1 MKNHRNKILFA
12 LVIVLIFL
20 IEVSNRD
27 LTDWTATFSN
37 EDNIPFGT
45 KVFDELL
52 PELFITDNIS
62 YNDASLYETLDT
74 NETNTTL
81 IIAYDNMF
89 GNANINID
97 PKSLEQLVTWV
108 SKGNTAFININGVA
122 NFDTLGIGISQTY
135 VISETEYKDIN
146 FYDKKLQFDEELKL
160 DKGTYSSYF
169 TRFDT
174 SKVELIA
181 HYDDQAIFIRQNI
194 GKGDIYIS
202 TVPYVFAN
210 YNLLYGSPDLAI
222 RMLSYLPKENDIIF
236 DNYYKIGADKSNH
249 KLRYILSQKSL
260 RWGYFT
266 LLIAVVLAIIL
277 NLKRKQNPIPIIKKK
292 KNTSLE
298 FIKTISN
305 LYLEEND
312 NKFIA
317 DKKIKHFRDFLKFRL
332 NLKDSS
338 IHDDILEYIA
348 KRTGV
353 SLQLIDDIFNQIIIV
368 ERTEDISFQQLDKLN
383 SSIDKFYSKVRDG
396 K

>member
-52 PELFITDNIS
+52 PELFIADNIS

-89 GNANINID
+89 GNASINID

-122 NFDTLGIGISQTY
+122 NFDTLDIGISQTY
-135 VISETEYKDIN
+135 VINETEYKNIN
-146 FYDKKLQFDEELKL
+146 FYDEKLQFDEELKL

-194 GKGDIYIS
+194 GEGDIYIS
-202 TVPYVFAN
+202 TVPYVFTN

-353 SLQLIDDIFNQIIIV
+353 SLQLVDDIFNQIIIV